1 MRTRFLFL
9 AMLMISM
16 FSVIGSG
23 SVSAQSP
30 TPITIP
36 TPTSEGCDQIGVY
49 LDARQKIF
57 DEMILGMEAV
67 FPDVATP
74 LVDHGDELV
83 GAMMMMTAD
92 QYLALAKVYSDAA
105 DKIEKVDAPAIAK
118 FYNDIIV
125 ETYRVSAKVFEEA
138 AATDLNTAGVKY
150 SAQLIALG
158 PIIETYGT
166 AATAI
171 CPAFAD
177 VVTLDQTQATL

>member
-1 MRTRFLFL
+1 
-9 AMLMISM
+9 MISI
-16 FSVIGSG
+16 FTVIGAG
-23 SVSAQSP
+23 VVSAQSP

-49 LDARQKIF
+49 LEARQTIF

-67 FPDVATP
+67 FPNVATP
-74 LVDHGDELV
+74 MVEHGNELV
-83 GAMMMMTAD
+83 GAMMMMTPD
-92 QYLALAKVYSDAA
+92 QYLALAKVYADAA
-105 DKIEKVDAPAIAK
+105 DKIEKVETPAIAM
-118 FYNDIIV
+118 FYNNIIV

-138 AATDLNTAGVKY
+138 AATDLSTAGTKY

-158 PIIETYGT
+158 PIVESYGT
-166 AATAI
+166 AATAV